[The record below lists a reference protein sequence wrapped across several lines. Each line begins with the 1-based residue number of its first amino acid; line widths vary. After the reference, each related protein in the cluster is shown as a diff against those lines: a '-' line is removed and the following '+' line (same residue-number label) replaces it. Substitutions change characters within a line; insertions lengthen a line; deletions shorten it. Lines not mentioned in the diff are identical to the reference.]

1 MVSIEIF
8 FLGFKKEE
16 RDNHKQKYS
25 RRWEGAF
32 ELSIR
37 NDSSLIFKSEIQ
49 LPRISHHDIFEL
61 VNSTFLVNQSGNQ
74 QNYVP

>member
-1 MVSIEIF
+1 MVSIEIITKF
-8 FLGFKKEE
+8 SLWVSKKKK
-16 RDNHKQKYS
+16 DNHKQKYS

-49 LPRISHHDIFEL
+49 LHRISHHDISEL
-61 VNSTFLVNQSGNQ
+61 VNSTFLVP
-74 QNYVP
+74 VW